1 MTGVLD
7 SCVTGAGFMFSQRNG
22 SQALSP
28 WIHRNTRTI
37 GIGGAI
43 VLLFLVLVWV
53 SRPAAPSGNAAVN
66 GPSGILAADERSY
79 DFGTISMAKGKVT
92 RTFRLRNTGST
103 PVTIRRMSTS
113 CMCTSA
119 TLVVGDR
126 RRGPYGMPGHGYIP
140 RIDQEI
146 EAGSAASVD
155 VTFDPAAHGP
165 AGVGPIQRVVR
176 IETVDGPELQLEIKA
191 VVRP

>member
-1 MTGVLD
+1 
-7 SCVTGAGFMFSQRNG
+7 
-22 SQALSP
+22 
-28 WIHRNTRTI
+28 
-37 GIGGAI
+37 

-53 SRPAAPSGNAAVN
+53 SRPTAPSGNAASSGPPGVLAVN
-66 GPSGILAADERSY
+66 ERFY

-92 RTFRLRNTGST
+92 RTFQLRNTGGT
-103 PVTIRRMSTS
+103 PITIRRMSTS

-119 TLVVGDR
+119 TLIVGDR

-146 EAGSAASVD
+146 AGGAEASVD

-165 AGVGPIQRVVR
+165 AGVGPIQRVV
-176 IETVDGPELQLEIKA
+176 ILETVDGPELRLEIKA
-191 VVRP
+191 VVTP